1 MSKRVQ
7 LYVLGGL
14 VLVLV
19 WVGFSFLRQSP
30 QVFAVLAN
38 QSAFKPMDVQDPTL
52 RLYNIEAL
60 QQGQYGGS
68 GRNIFSYG
76 AAPRVEQGPKVPDN
90 PTPVVPKDPGPPPLT
105 VPFKFYGMVTNPA
118 NGRRRAFFT
127 NGEDIWI
134 AEEGQMIDRRFRLL
148 RIGNTTAEVEEV
160 ASTRRATLP
169 LEEEAKQP

>member
-19 WVGFSFLRQSP
+19 WVGFSFLKQSP

-60 QQGQYGGS
+60 QQGQYSGS

-76 AAPRVEQGPKVPDN
+76 AAPVERTPQKAPDQQVVA
-90 PTPVVPKDPGPPPLT
+90 PPVNPGPPPLA

-134 AEEGQMIDRRFRLL
+134 AEEGQMIDRRFRLI

-160 ASTRRATLP
+160 ASTRKATLP